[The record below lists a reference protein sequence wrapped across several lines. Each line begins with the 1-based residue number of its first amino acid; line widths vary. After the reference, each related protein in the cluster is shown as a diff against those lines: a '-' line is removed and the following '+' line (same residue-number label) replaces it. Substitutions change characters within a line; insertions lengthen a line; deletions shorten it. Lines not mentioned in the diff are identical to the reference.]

1 MTTINKDKYKFEKY
15 NPIYKIL
22 FQKEKAKLIKIFPKS
37 QIEHVGSTS
46 VPDLGGK
53 GIIDIA
59 ISAPK
64 NQINNSIKLLEKNGF
79 EYKIKP
85 LDKKRKFLQKIKI
98 FNKKQRSKRRI
109 RQNKKK
115 AVKIAKGHSQKYRD
129 YKHKILVKLNK
140 KALEKAKIKQS

>member
-64 NQINNSIKLLEKNGF
+64 NQINNSIKKLWK
-79 EYKIKP
+79 KP
-85 LDKKRKFLQKIKI
+85 RLNNLNFPFII
-98 FNKKQRSKRRI
+98 FNCLSHTTKRNNFCWLNFSIRYINLGFWRI
-109 RQNKKK
+109 
-115 AVKIAKGHSQKYRD
+115 IY
-129 YKHKILVKLNK
+129 
-140 KALEKAKIKQS
+140 

>member
-85 LDKKRKFLQKIKI
+85 LDKKRKFLQKIKSYR
-98 FNKKQRSKRRI
+98 KKQRRI
-109 RQNKKK
+109 HIHLTNKNSIIWKSL
-115 AVKIAKGHSQKYRD
+115 IALRD
-129 YKHKILVKLNK
+129 YLIKNK
-140 KALEKAKIKQS
+140 EAREEYAKIKKRQ